1 MTKADSFEVSCIKC
15 GLVDPAVE
23 MMRLAF
29 VTDDNPDY
37 PEELTIEE
45 RGVPVWL
52 HKKCWLDYCAI
63 AAQLVSLNLSA
74 MSERILSR

>member
-1 MTKADSFEVSCIKC
+1 MTKAESFEVSCIKC

-29 VTDDNPDY
+29 VTDGDPDY
-37 PEELTIEE
+37 PEALTIEE

-63 AAQLVSLNLSA
+63 ADRLVSLNLSA
-74 MSERILSR
+74 MTERIWKR

>member
-1 MTKADSFEVSCIKC
+1 MTTGERFEVSCIKC

-29 VTDDNPDY
+29 VTNDDPDD
-37 PEELTIEE
+37 PEELTIAE
-45 RGVPVWL
+45 RGIPVWL

-63 AAQLVSLNLSA
+63 AAQLVSFNLSA
-74 MSERILSR
+74 MIRRGP

>member
-1 MTKADSFEVSCIKC
+1 MTKADSLEVACIKC
-15 GLVDPAVE
+15 GLVDPALE

-45 RGVPVWL
+45 RGVTVWL

-63 AAQLVSLNLSA
+63 AAQLASLNLSE
-74 MSERILSR
+74 MTERILRR